1 MQLALHDVTRGGADY
16 TRLYIRRIE
25 AKAVGL
31 ERVHLIFP
39 LCTVYY

>member
-1 MQLALHDVTRGGADY
+1 MQLALHDVTIGVGLTIQDY
-16 TRLYIRRIE
+16 TSAE